1 MDNYTIE
8 FLFPLLD
15 NGHFFWYN
23 TLVVWRKR
31 MAENWFEVDKK
42 GLGQLQSR
50 KRKSFLV
57 FELVQNAWDQ
67 NISRVDVEL
76 TPLPNRAACRLVVT
90 DDDPEGFAD
99 LTHAYTLFA
108 PSMKKRNPEQRG
120 RFNLGEKLVMSCC
133 EEAKVISTTGGVLF
147 PKGAPRRRI
156 AEKTTCGS
164 RVEAVVQMTRT
175 EFEEVCRDVQLL
187 IPPESVIF
195 TFNGTRLNSRAPLK
209 EITVSLPTEVEDD
222 NGNLRRTIRKTKVRI
237 YEPLAG
243 EVPSLYEMG
252 IIVVET
258 GDKWH
263 VNILQKVPLNSD
275 RDNVTPAFL
284 QQVRVLVLNAMH
296 AELTEADAGAKWVK
310 AASDDARVEEA
321 ALSTV
326 LHQQFGDKLVSYDPS
341 DTGANNRA
349 VAAGFTVLHGRNLTA
364 TQWEK
369 VRDFGLVKPAGKVTP
384 DKPHFSGIA
393 DTIPSDKYTPLMV
406 RFTRYARFLARQF
419 CRVDLSV
426 VWLDAGGLGA
436 TYCRSNTTLT
446 LYRDSMPDRWL
457 AADNVVAHDKLLIH
471 ELGHHE
477 ADGHLTEEYYEALC
491 DLGARAIEFA
501 LAHTDEM
508 KKARE

>member
-1 MDNYTIE
+1 MPTE
-8 FLFPLLD
+8 
-15 NGHFFWYN
+15 
-23 TLVVWRKR
+23 
-31 MAENWFEVDKK
+31 WFAVDRK
-42 GLGQLQSR
+42 GLAAIV
-50 KRKSFLV
+50 KRRGWWRVCVEPLS
-57 FELVQNAWDQ
+57 NAWDQ
-67 NISRVDVEL
+67 NVTEVHVQFNTVKDEPFVTLRVE
-76 TPLPNRAACRLVVT
+76 
-90 DDDPEGFAD
+90 DDDPEGFANLAD
-99 LTHAYTLFA
+99 AYTFFGA
-108 PSMKKRNPEQRG
+108 TPKQQNATVRG
-120 RFNLGEKLVMSCC
+120 RFNQGEKHIIACAMDARIESTKGTVDFS
-133 EEAKVISTTGGVLF
+133 EAGRVVSNRRKRAAGSEFCARLRMNREDFADTYKWLQRVLPPEGIKTYLNGIIMPVRKPLKVITAT
-147 PKGAPRRRI
+147 
-156 AEKTTCGS
+156 
-164 RVEAVVQMTRT
+164 
-175 EFEEVCRDVQLL
+175 
-187 IPPESVIF
+187 
-195 TFNGTRLNSRAPLK
+195 
-209 EITVSLPTEVEDD
+209 LPTELFTED
-222 NGNLRRTIRKTKVRI
+222 GPRRSARRTEVEIHEVKT
-237 YEPLAG
+237 G
-243 EVPSLYEMG
+243 ETAMLYEMG
-252 IIVVET
+252 IPVVET

-419 CRVDLSV
+419 FRVDLSV